1 MSNNQIEGKIIKQA
15 YIWDDH
21 NIINWDY
28 ERANVIFL
36 LGQEEEKYDISK
48 SLEDLLSKNITLT
61 LYVKTK
67 NVTENI
73 MDKENVIV
81 WDHNSMNVIYLPCA
95 FEGVY
100 ILNVS
105 NLLKTFLDKNILRK
119 LHVYNTQN
127 HFNY

>member
-1 MSNNQIEGKIIKQA
+1 
-15 YIWDDH
+15 
-21 NIINWDY
+21 
-28 ERANVIFL
+28 L

>member
-1 MSNNQIEGKIIKQA
+1 MTRNTLKKGG
-15 YIWDDH
+15 
-21 NIINWDY
+21 
-28 ERANVIFL
+28 ERL
-36 LGQEEEKYDISK
+36 HPLY
-48 SLEDLLSKNITLT
+48 LKN
-61 LYVKTK
+61 
-67 NVTENI
+67 
-73 MDKENVIV
+73 
-81 WDHNSMNVIYLPCA
+81 IYLPCA